1 MAVNKVYVFCG
12 ILAAVLAWFAT
23 RRDIFTVKNEMF
35 VGREASEVYELIAD
49 LRKHIK
55 YHSFVPKEIVLLH
68 TRTHSSGLEERL
80 FLVKEYVPLPLGY
93 NMTVNFDA
101 LAKLT
106 KPNEELVVDIEVDM
120 IGGVSGASVWTLV
133 PSSIGD
139 VRGTL
144 VTEEF
149 SLHCLRVTCGFI
161 EHKAAVS
168 HEELFQKLKE
178 DLEKS

>member
-1 MAVNKVYVFCG
+1 MQRGCTNLWCYFFCKVSIVLIGYTVFC
-12 ILAAVLAWFAT
+12 
-23 RRDIFTVKNEMF
+23 R
-35 VGREASEVYELIAD
+35 
-49 LRKHIK
+49 
-55 YHSFVPKEIVLLH
+55 
-68 TRTHSSGLEERL
+68 
-80 FLVKEYVPLPLGY
+80 
-93 NMTVNFDA
+93 
-101 LAKLT
+101 
-106 KPNEELVVDIEVDM
+106 PNEELVVDIEVDM

-168 HEELFQKLKE
+168 HEELFQKIKE